1 MIENISKSFCLHASI
16 GQNIPQKA
24 ITKWNHCSLDKFDIL
39 TLSFPFLVGKLA
51 LSFQKV
57 LNTLRLRKRMGI
69 NLPTREMTQF
79 RS

>member
-16 GQNIPQKA
+16 EQNILQKV

-39 TLSFPFLVGKLA
+39 TLSFPFLVGKFA

-57 LNTLRLRKRMGI
+57 LNTSEIKKKNGD
-69 NLPTREMTQF
+69 
-79 RS
+79 

>member
-51 LSFQKV
+51 SSFQKV
-57 LNTLRLRKRMGI
+57 LNTSEIKKKNGD
-69 NLPTREMTQF
+69 
-79 RS
+79 